1 LDCSAG
7 YSLVGN
13 AKNFRFWIGLESR
26 NGINYEW
33 QSKNTTESNRFDDWK
48 EGNPNDIGVD
58 TCAFMWSL
66 EWYDTYRS
74 QCKRNDEYFICES
87 RYFFVLNLLNLIAK
101 HKTQINNTQAR
112 I

>member
-1 LDCSAG
+1 MCGTLVEINNKEENQFI
-7 YSLVGN
+7 YSVIQERVVE
-13 AKNFRFWIGLESR
+13 NFRFWIGLESR

-66 EWYDTYRS
+66 KWYDTYRS

-87 RYFFVLNLLNLIAK
+87 RFD
-101 HKTQINNTQAR
+101 
-112 I
+112 